1 MPIRLSVPALP
12 ASRLQELKPMPV
24 NLAPPDPATLLPIA
38 GVELGFAEAG
48 IRKAGRRDLMLIR
61 LAPGT
66 QVAGVFTQNSF
77 AAAPVQVC
85 REHLA
90 RGSQVHALLVNAGN
104 ANCGTGARGLADARL
119 SCEWVAARIGCNP
132 AEVLPFST
140 GVILEPLPMPKI
152 EAALPACV
160 ASLASDNWAQ
170 AAAAIMTTDT
180 VAKGASARAVID
192 GVSVKVT
199 GIAKGVG
206 MLQPNMATMLAY
218 LATDA
223 AVAGPVLQSLVRRVA
238 DRSFNRVTV
247 DGDTS
252 TNDSFVLMATGQS
265 GSPMITSE
273 GDPRLAD
280 LEAVLVDV
288 AARLAQAIAR
298 DGEGATK
305 FITVD
310 VHGAAT
316 PDEALRVARGVA
328 NSPLVKTALFAS
340 DPNLGR
346 LLMAIGNA
354 GVADLDTSR
363 VQLRLGDV
371 QVIENGGRAASY
383 REEDGARVMK
393 PAEITIDI
401 DLGRGDAATTV
412 WTCDFSYD
420 YVKINAEYRT

>member
-1 MPIRLSVPALP
+1 
-12 ASRLQELKPMPV
+12 MPV
-24 NLAPPDPATLLPIA
+24 NLSPPDPASLSPVA

-48 IRKAGRRDLMLIR
+48 IRKAGRRDLMLVR

-66 QVAGVFTQNSF
+66 RVAGVFTQNSF

-90 RGSQVHALLVNAGN
+90 LDGEVRALVVNAGN
-104 ANCGTGARGLADARL
+104 ANCGTGERGLADARL
-119 SCEWVAARIGCNP
+119 SCEWVASAIGCKP
-132 AEVLPFST
+132 SEVLPFST
-140 GVILEPLPMPKI
+140 GVILEPLPMPRI
-152 EAALPACV
+152 QAALPACV
-160 ASLASDNWAQ
+160 ASLGADHWAQ

-180 VAKGASARAVID
+180 VSKGASAKVVLD
-192 GVSVKVT
+192 GAPVTIT

-223 AVAGPVLQSLVRRVA
+223 AVSGPVLKALVRRVA

-265 GSPMITSE
+265 GAGPIETDA
-273 GDPRLAD
+273 DPRLAV
-280 LEAVLVDV
+280 LEGALVEV
-288 AARLAQAIAR
+288 AAHLAQAIAR

-305 FITVD
+305 FITVE
-310 VHGAAT
+310 VCGGADEA
-316 PDEALRVARGVA
+316 EALRVARGVA

-354 GVADLDTSR
+354 GVVGLDTSR
-363 VQLRLGDV
+363 VQVSLGDV
-371 QVIENGGRAASY
+371 RVIVDGGRAASY

-393 PAEITIDI
+393 PAEITIHI
-401 DLGRGDAATTV
+401 DLGRGSAATTV

>member
-1 MPIRLSVPALP
+1 MA
-12 ASRLQELKPMPV
+12 V
-24 NLAPPDPATLLPIA
+24 NLAAPDPASLHPVP

-48 IRKAGRRDLMLIR
+48 IRKAGRLDVMLVR

-66 QVAGVFTQNSF
+66 RVAGVFTRNGF

-85 REHLA
+85 REHLG
-90 RGSQVHALLVNAGN
+90 RTSGIRALVVNAGN
-104 ANCGTGARGLADARL
+104 ANCGTGEQGLADARR
-119 SCEWVAARIGCNP
+119 SCAEVAALLGCQP

-140 GVILEPLPMPKI
+140 GVILEPLPVDRLV
-152 EAALPACV
+152 AALPRCV
-160 ASLASDNWAQ
+160 ESLGADHWARAAS
-170 AAAAIMTTDT
+170 AIMTTDT
-180 VAKGASARAVID
+180 VPKAASTRVD
-192 GVSVKVT
+192 LGGTRVVVT

-223 AVAGPVLQSLVRRVA
+223 AIADPVLRALVRRVA

-252 TNDSFVLMATGQS
+252 TNDSFVLMATGRS
-265 GSPMITSE
+265 TAASIDSE
-273 GDPRLAD
+273 ADPRLAV
-280 LEAVLVDV
+280 LESALVDV

-305 FITVD
+305 FISV
-310 VHGAAT
+310 VAGGARDEA
-316 PDEALRVARGVA
+316 EALRVARGIA
-328 NSPLVKTALFAS
+328 NSPLVKTAMFAS

-354 GVADLDTSR
+354 GVESMDTSR
-363 VQLRLGDV
+363 VQLWLGDV
-371 QVIENGGRAASY
+371 RVIENGGRAAAY
-383 REEDGARVMK
+383 REEDGARVMR
-393 PAEITIDI
+393 PDEIEVRV
-401 DLGRGDAATTV
+401 DLGRGSASATV